1 MGIKITK
8 VEANTNR
15 KNLLG
20 RNVSVKRE
28 RQGTAPVSK
37 TRTVTSKN
45 GGVVSTKTSYKD
57 SDSVAGKMRSN
68 KISKINRKEFLNN
81 AKEGAKIGA
90 MKTVKEAAVKKD
102 VMKKL
107 SKNTAS
113 VMKRAMREG
122 NEEAKQNIMNG
133 VRKNVERKYPSYKS
147 KP

>member
-20 RNVSVKRE
+20 RTVSVNRA

-90 MKTVKEAAVKKD
+90 MKTVKEGPVKRIGLK
-102 VMKKL
+102 VTKK
-107 SKNTAS
+107 
-113 VMKRAMREG
+113 
-122 NEEAKQNIMNG
+122 
-133 VRKNVERKYPSYKS
+133 
-147 KP
+147 